1 MNSFI
6 TLFSGELNRMRKYNI
21 LAAGI
26 FVALLWVG
34 VLFFTDIED
43 ITSMV
48 PLIVFIDA
56 TSMSMVLIGATMFYE
71 KQEGTIKTLLVS
83 PIGKS
88 EYILAKI
95 FANISSNVL
104 TLVLIYVYAKLFKEI
119 NLNFFGL
126 LGASI
131 LIAFFHSLI
140 GFIMTY
146 NTKDFTEMLM
156 GMMKYTFIFTIP
168 VLLEQIGFIKN
179 ETIDK
184 ILYIIPTKSSS
195 ILLQATGG
203 GMDNWKTWFAII
215 YLILA
220 TLGLFFI
227 VWKKFDDFK
236 IKESGE

>member
-119 NLNFFGL
+119 NLNFL
-126 LGASI
+126 D
-131 LIAFFHSLI
+131 
-140 GFIMTY
+140 Y
-146 NTKDFTEMLM
+146 
-156 GMMKYTFIFTIP
+156 
-168 VLLEQIGFIKN
+168 
-179 ETIDK
+179 
-184 ILYIIPTKSSS
+184 
-195 ILLQATGG
+195 
-203 GMDNWKTWFAII
+203 
-215 YLILA
+215 
-220 TLGLFFI
+220 
-227 VWKKFDDFK
+227 
-236 IKESGE
+236 

>member
-6 TLFSGELNRMRKYNI
+6 TLFSGELNRMKKYNI
-21 LAAGI
+21 LTAGI

-34 VLFFTDIED
+34 ILFFTDIED

>member
-6 TLFSGELNRMRKYNI
+6 TLFSGELNRMKKYNI
-21 LAAGI
+21 LTAGI

-34 VLFFTDIED
+34 ILFFTDIED

-119 NLNFFGL
+119 NLNFL
-126 LGASI
+126 D
-131 LIAFFHSLI
+131 
-140 GFIMTY
+140 Y
-146 NTKDFTEMLM
+146 
-156 GMMKYTFIFTIP
+156 
-168 VLLEQIGFIKN
+168 
-179 ETIDK
+179 
-184 ILYIIPTKSSS
+184 
-195 ILLQATGG
+195 
-203 GMDNWKTWFAII
+203 
-215 YLILA
+215 
-220 TLGLFFI
+220 
-227 VWKKFDDFK
+227 
-236 IKESGE
+236 